1 MSAFHNEAIRM
12 AQCALDEY
20 RFNYAAARLH
30 LYRRLKDVVAADDL
44 EKRLERQIIAAAVEH
59 LDKHHRPGQP
69 VAAAD
74 GGFAV

>member
-1 MSAFHNEAIRM
+1 MNAFRNEAIRM
-12 AQCALDEY
+12 AQCALDEH

-30 LYRRLKDVVAADDL
+30 LYRRLKDVAAGDGL
-44 EKRLERQIIAAAVEH
+44 EKKLAREIITRAVEH
-59 LDKHHRPGQP
+59 LDRRHRPGQP